1 MIFKFLSLIEVN
13 YDLIT
18 DGTLKHG
25 LSLKYASKV
34 SSGTLALTTPYK
46 WINLNLRVQ
55 FGSYITLSVWQGTYN
70 VEISPELVLTQPNPS
85 AFSSM
90 TIDIQAM
97 TPNLFM

>member
-1 MIFKFLSLIEVN
+1 MN
-13 YDLIT
+13 YDLFT

-34 SSGTLALTTPYK
+34 ASGTLALTTPYK
-46 WINLNLRVQ
+46 WMNLNLRVQ

-70 VEISPELVLTQPNPS
+70 VETSPELVLTQANPA

-97 TPNLFM
+97 TPSLFM